1 MAFARMGECAH
12 SYLTRWLEGDT
23 AIVLSSMETFSG
35 KDDMSLEDAEKR
47 LRTEKR
53 QGRPMEV
60 PAASAWKTLQ
70 AIRAK
75 HAQQRASKK
84 RKQDAFL
91 QQSWQV
97 FRNGMASAD
106 IADPEL
112 LGNARASCI
121 TRGNKLLQSADFLS
135 QFRGVLL
142 LTQASISYQEARDKK
157 IVHYLQTLHDAGDTC
172 GPMKALLH
180 KLLVRWQK
188 EKMEKRNAGA
198 DGHGFMG
205 GDSAEMKTFG
215 SAFGSNFLGRLGSS
229 PTGFWGNELHFVIPN
244 VSHTRESHRHSATSC
259 GA

>member
-1 MAFARMGECAH
+1 MGECAH

-35 KDDMSLEDAEKR
+35 KDDMSLEDAEKL

-112 LGNARASCI
+112 LGNARILYHS
-121 TRGNKLLQSADFLS
+121 RQ
-135 QFRGVLL
+135 
-142 LTQASISYQEARDKK
+142 QAPPKCRLPFPVSRRAA
-157 IVHYLQTLHDAGDTC
+157 V
-172 GPMKALLH
+172 
-180 KLLVRWQK
+180 
-188 EKMEKRNAGA
+188 
-198 DGHGFMG
+198 
-205 GDSAEMKTFG
+205 DSGQHQLPG
-215 SAFGSNFLGRLGSS
+215 S
-229 PTGFWGNELHFVIPN
+229 T
-244 VSHTRESHRHSATSC
+244 
-259 GA
+259 

>member
-12 SYLTRWLEGDT
+12 SYLTRWLEGDK

-35 KDDMSLEDAEKR
+35 KDDMSLEDAEKL

-75 HAQQRASKK
+75 HAQQRANKK
-84 RKQDAFL
+84 RKLDAFL

-142 LTQASISYQEARDKK
+142 LTQASISYQEAREKK

-188 EKMEKRNAGA
+188 EKVEKRNAGA

-205 GDSAEMKTFG
+205 ARMEIARK
-215 SAFGSNFLGRLGSS
+215 
-229 PTGFWGNELHFVIPN
+229 
-244 VSHTRESHRHSATSC
+244 
-259 GA
+259 